1 MPLTEW
7 CGPFFHELVRL
18 HARVVSSVS
27 APLRSVHNR
36 GPLDLLHPASPVR
49 GKPLQTW
56 SAGVFVFS
64 GRAKKAFGRKIGR
77 KKIKKNVFERNLVEK
92 ISLNPYKQGAEG
104 KISCKSKK
112 LVDQERLVLRAFF
125 SF

>member
-1 MPLTEW
+1 M
-7 CGPFFHELVRL
+7 
-18 HARVVSSVS
+18 
-27 APLRSVHNR
+27 
-36 GPLDLLHPASPVR
+36 HPASPVR

-92 ISLNPYKQGAEG
+92 ISLNLINRGLRG
-104 KISCKSKK
+104 K
-112 LVDQERLVLRAFF
+112 
-125 SF
+125 

>member
-1 MPLTEW
+1 MMGYRQAVRHRTLT
-7 CGPFFHELVRL
+7 PALVG
-18 HARVVSSVS
+18 S
-27 APLRSVHNR
+27 N
-36 GPLDLLHPASPVR
+36 PASPVR

-92 ISLNPYKQGAEG
+92 NISQPL
-104 KISCKSKK
+104 
-112 LVDQERLVLRAFF
+112 
-125 SF
+125 

>member
-1 MPLTEW
+1 MGYRQAVRHRTLTPALV
-7 CGPFFHELVRL
+7 GSNPASPVKKGITPNGVVPFFHELVRL

-56 SAGVFVFS
+56 SAGVFVF
-64 GRAKKAFGRKIGR
+64 FG
-77 KKIKKNVFERNLVEK
+77 
-92 ISLNPYKQGAEG
+92 EG
-104 KISCKSKK
+104 KKG
-112 LVDQERLVLRAFF
+112 VW
-125 SF
+125 